1 MHIREM
7 MHKGVE
13 WVEID
18 AALSDVAKRMRD
30 KDIGAV
36 PVKENGQL
44 VGMITDRDI
53 ALRAV
58 AAGKDASKLK
68 AGDIMSKD
76 VVTCREQENA
86 TDVLHR
92 METKK
97 IRRVPVLDD
106 DRHLVG
112 MLSLG
117 DISHAMAHN
126 TCGEVLKAVS
136 AHHR

>member
-18 AALSDVAKRMRD
+18 AAVTDVAKRMRD
-30 KDIGAV
+30 KDVGAI

-58 AAGKDASKLK
+58 ATGKDIMKLK
-68 AGDIMSKD
+68 ASDVMSRD

-86 TDVLHR
+86 TDVLRR

-117 DISHAMAHN
+117 DISHAMAQN
-126 TCGEVLKAVS
+126 TYGDVLKAVS